1 MFFFHHYHH
10 HQHHHHHYF
19 HHKPFTIITIIARS
33 EEKLSHP
40 SYVYTAQFHPASST
54 LLATAGFDRVIRL
67 WGCGRGKAGG
77 GYQVVQELP
86 GHSDHLNC
94 LAFDLDGHFLF
105 SGDAGGV
112 IRMWES
118 PEPTVPLGSSTD
130 SYSYNLPGQGA
141 WRSKREYRVE
151 GVESHSICSLSPHPG
166 GRRLLVHSLHPSSP
180 LKMLDLRSGS
190 VMQSYPDIQ
199 SFRPPA
205 PSTISPC
212 GSWVLGGSSCGL
224 AIAWNTDTGDNIS
237 L

>member
-1 MFFFHHYHH
+1 M
-10 HQHHHHHYF
+10 
-19 HHKPFTIITIIARS
+19 
-33 EEKLSHP
+33 
-40 SYVYTAQFHPASST
+40 YTAQFHPATST

-224 AIAWNTDTGDNIS
+224 AIAWNTDTGENKS